1 MNSSKIAKLQ
11 FISPPQL
18 SGVAL
23 YEHIRL
29 LLEAGLAWVQFR
41 RKLKTEDLTTEV
53 KNGLIKEAFELNELC
68 RQYQASFIINDHL
81 WLCQEIDADG
91 VHLGRRDGSLTE
103 ARQILGPRKIIG
115 TSSNSLSDLQEAFL
129 IGVDYSGLGPIYP
142 TTTKKDH
149 NPVLGWQKTIEIITN
164 FKQDLPVV
172 LIGGISES
180 DLPLHSSLETCG
192 IALSSALTE
201 VNALTN
207 FKAYLNKF

>member
-18 SGVAL
+18 SGAAL
-23 YEHIRL
+23 YEHTKL
-29 LLEAGLAWVQFR
+29 LLEAGLTWVQFR
-41 RKLKTEDLTTEV
+41 RKLKTEYLTTEV
-53 KNGLIKEAFELNELC
+53 KDGLIKEALELNELC
-68 RQYQASFIINDHL
+68 SQYHASFIINDHL
-81 WLCQEIDADG
+81 WLCQKIDADG

-103 ARQILGPRKIIG
+103 ARQILGPDKIIG

-129 IGVDYSGLGPIYP
+129 SGVDYSGLGPIYT

-149 NPVLGWQKTIEIITN
+149 NPVLGWSKTIEIITN